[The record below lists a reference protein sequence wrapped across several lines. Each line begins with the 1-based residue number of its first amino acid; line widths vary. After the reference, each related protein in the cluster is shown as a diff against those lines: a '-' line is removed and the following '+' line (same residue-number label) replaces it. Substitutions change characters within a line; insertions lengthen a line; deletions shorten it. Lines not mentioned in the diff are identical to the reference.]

1 VLSQSN
7 DGTIPFGVG
16 ADGAILTV
24 NKNAHLLHEFPLIL
38 VIRVFHL
45 SPLRSLT
52 EAETPFQKTTS

>member
-1 VLSQSN
+1 MVIHSN

-24 NKNAHLLHEFPLIL
+24 NKNAHLLHELPLIL

-52 EAETPFQKTTS
+52 EAETPFPKPTS